1 MCFSLRSAK
10 LKLVSSQ
17 LMRKRR
23 TADATVHYFECTIT
37 PKSRMLDSCLAVAC
51 TSKHYLLWVT
61 FLCMSFWVTFLY
73 TSFLLHIRTIALH
86 RLGIFSSAS
95 YHSTK
100 NPGPSPLPGP
110 PAPTP
115 NILASPRK
123 EVVEVS
129 TFGST
134 WCQRS
139 ALLMPPNAADNYS
152 MWYFGPS
159 SHTSLVSKASGNGLH
174 RRILAAKMCGIL
186 ISVGP
191 KINICHTD
199 HSRRKI
205 KFVRDSVNWYAS
217 IILQT
222 KKC

>member
-1 MCFSLRSAK
+1 MKAWSGATFTCFHIWICYQCVRRITHVRDVGAAWIKLCNTRQDWTNTSRIMCFSLRSAK

-95 YHSTK
+95 YH
-100 NPGPSPLPGP
+100 L
-110 PAPTP
+110 
-115 NILASPRK
+115 ILFAD
-123 EVVEVS
+123 
-129 TFGST
+129 TFLDWKLSFLDWT
-134 WCQRS
+134 MYRYLNFAW
-139 ALLMPPNAADNYS
+139 
-152 MWYFGPS
+152 
-159 SHTSLVSKASGNGLH
+159 KGLT
-174 RRILAAKMCGIL
+174 I
-186 ISVGP
+186 
-191 KINICHTD
+191 
-199 HSRRKI
+199 
-205 KFVRDSVNWYAS
+205 
-217 IILQT
+217 
-222 KKC
+222 